1 VNGWV
6 SNAAAEAP
14 NPFRLSIDLRER
26 LIVVDIGDD
35 AEFVALEL
43 QMFDDAQRGRGML
56 VLLER
61 RDGLVDYY

>member
-1 VNGWV
+1 MTP
-6 SNAAAEAP
+6 SSSP
-14 NPFRLSIDLRER
+14 S
-26 LIVVDIGDD
+26 
-35 AEFVALEL
+35 L